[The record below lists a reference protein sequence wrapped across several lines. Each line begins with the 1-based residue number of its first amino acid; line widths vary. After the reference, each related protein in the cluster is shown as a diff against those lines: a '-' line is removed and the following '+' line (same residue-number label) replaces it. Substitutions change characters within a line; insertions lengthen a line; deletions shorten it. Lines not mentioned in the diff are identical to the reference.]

1 MKYNKYDV
9 VISNIL
15 NTPIIE
21 IYNPELTK
29 DFYQPENIYVHH
41 KMKFIIQNIQRS
53 LGFGVA
59 FSEGKEWKRKRS
71 IMNAVFNYD
80 FII

>member
-9 VISNIL
+9 AIYNIL
-15 NTPIIE
+15 NTPVIE
-21 IYNPELTK
+21 IYNPELMK

-59 FSEGKEWKRKRS
+59 FSEGKEWKRRRKNLS
-71 IMNAVFNYD
+71 
-80 FII
+80 